1 VHGTVHAPPP
11 NYMLGGMKALIR
23 NNIPVALILF
33 GCWFGINF
41 YRVTISG
48 AGALLTLALF
58 FIAFVGTSY
67 LALHDGLRSF
77 LWAIG
82 WMIITVVVSAVIILF
97 TLGLGFTHI

>member
-1 VHGTVHAPPP
+1 
-11 NYMLGGMKALIR
+11 MKALIR

-33 GCWFGINF
+33 ACWFGINF

-48 AGALLTLALF
+48 AGALLALALF
-58 FIAFVGTSY
+58 FFAFLGASY
-67 LALHDGLRSF
+67 LALHDGVRSF

-82 WMIITVVVSAVIILF
+82 WTVVTLVVSAVIILF